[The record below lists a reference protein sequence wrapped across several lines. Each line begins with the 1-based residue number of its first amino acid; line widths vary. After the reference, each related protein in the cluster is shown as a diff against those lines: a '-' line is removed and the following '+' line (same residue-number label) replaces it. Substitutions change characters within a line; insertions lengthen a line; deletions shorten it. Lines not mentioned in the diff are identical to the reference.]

1 MNVRLRHRA
10 GGERRSLWPTAALVS
25 YALLLTAVAFWPSP
39 VDRGIDP
46 ALESALTWLHA
57 HGLPGV
63 FDYAFV
69 ERSANVVLFVPLGLF
84 VALLLPRRRWWI
96 AALTGLAVSGAIETA
111 QLLLLPAR
119 FATLDDVAMNTTGAL
134 LGAAASLLLLRRR

>member
-1 MNVRLRHRA
+1 M
-10 GGERRSLWPTAALVS
+10 
-25 YALLLTAVAFWPSP
+25 
-39 VDRGIDP
+39 
-46 ALESALTWLHA
+46 
-57 HGLPGV
+57 